1 METTET
7 EEITEEVNV
16 VMEAKP
22 TFVKMNL
29 HEISGLGDQSIDIM
43 SFGKKRIYSGVSGS
57 MVNDWNDLVLGY
69 YEEFNVKDENGNDV
83 IDPKTGKVQTY
94 QKLIVPGFGLDA
106 LLDLAS
112 FRVKSQ
118 SQEINN
124 LEDLIAEVDLVLKRS
139 FDFAYHVCDS
149 AYKINVVYNTDNEEL
164 CFKREHVI
172 VILACSK
179 VFRISLPLLLS
190 FVVDNPNFPD
200 DTNTVILEYFLHAME
215 EIQKEVGRPVNIH
228 NKLRRLVESRVY
240 GTEYSDTVIWG
251 YLRNLGTNSV
261 EVVQPLLRKLI
272 TDITPKL
279 TINENVI
286 NLYHV
291 VVKKQLHFMF
301 HANIPLEYE
310 NVNSALEPD
319 EASVFD
325 TTVAK
330 FAQNEIYPPLVDLA
344 YKDFVR
350 KLLKGVAS
358 GIEVTDD
365 EVEEY
370 TKVFV
375 PSKEKNYIFF
385 ALYSKYIED
394 HEILFALSE
403 RRYTYL
409 TLLLHRILLKYNMP
423 NLAKIIMSNTD
434 DENTSKLS
442 TSKLKLTR
450 KFMQSIR
457 ESHGYQELQKNCFK
471 YTSDKFQH
479 NNTLL
484 GILENIAKN
493 SRHSVF
499 PNAIGEYEPV
509 TIDDESL
516 AGELLQ
522 LAKIIV

>member
-1 METTET
+1 MEQQTENT
-7 EEITEEVNV
+7 EEEISVM
-16 VMEAKP
+16 MEAKP

-29 HEISGLGDQSIDIM
+29 HEISGLGDSSIDIM
-43 SFGKKRIYSGVSGS
+43 PFGKKRIYSGVAGS
-57 MVNDWNDLVLGY
+57 MVNDWSDLVLGY
-69 YEEFNVKDENGNDV
+69 FETYVLKDENGNDV
-83 IDPKTGKVQTY
+83 IDPETNEPKTCQELV
-94 QKLIVPGFGLDA
+94 VPGFGIDA

-112 FRVKSQ
+112 FRIKSQ
-118 SQEINN
+118 NHDIKTLDSLINEIDFV
-124 LEDLIAEVDLVLKRS
+124 LERS
-139 FDFAYHVCDS
+139 YEFSYRVSDS
-149 AYKINVVYNTDNEEL
+149 AYKINIVYNTDNEEL
-164 CFKREHVI
+164 CFLREHVI
-172 VILACSK
+172 AILACSK
-179 VFRISLPLLLS
+179 VFRISLPMLLS
-190 FVVDNPNFPD
+190 FMADNPDFPED
-200 DTNTVILEYFLHAME
+200 INTVILEYFLHAME
-215 EIQKEVGRPVNIH
+215 KIQTFIGRPVNLH

-251 YLRNLGTNSV
+251 YLRNVGTNSV

-279 TINENVI
+279 TPNENVI

-350 KLLKGVAS
+350 KLTRGVAS

-370 TKVFV
+370 TKIFV

-385 ALYSKYIED
+385 AVYSKYIED
-394 HEILFALSE
+394 HEILFALNE

-409 TLLLHRILLKYNMP
+409 TLLLHKILIKYNMP

-434 DENTSKLS
+434 DETVSKLS

-450 KFMQSIR
+450 KFVQSIR
-457 ESHGYQELQKNCFK
+457 DSHGYQELQKECFK
-471 YTSDKFQH
+471 YTAEKFQR
-479 NNTLL
+479 NNVLL
-484 GILENIAKN
+484 GILENIAK
-493 SRHSVF
+493 STRHTVF

>member
-1 METTET
+1 MEAQPEIEEA
-7 EEITEEVNV
+7 EEINV

-29 HEISGLGDQSIDIM
+29 HEISGLGDPSINTM
-43 SFGKKRIYSGVSGS
+43 AFGKKRIYAGVSGS
-57 MVNDWNDLVLGY
+57 MVNDWEDLVSGY
-69 YEEFNVKDENGNDV
+69 QDKWIKKDKDGNDV
-83 IDPKTGKVQTY
+83 LDPKTKQPVYEYGEF
-94 QKLIVPGFGLDA
+94 VPGFGIDI
-106 LLDLAS
+106 LLNLAS
-112 FRVKSQ
+112 FRIKSQ
-118 SQEINN
+118 NQEIKN
-124 LEDLIAEVDLVLKRS
+124 LEDLINEIDFVLKGI
-139 FDFAYHVCDS
+139 FEFEYHVCDI
-149 AYKINVVYNTDNEEL
+149 AYKVNIVYNTDNEEL

-179 VFRISLPLLLS
+179 VFRASLPLLLS
-190 FVVDNPNFPD
+190 FMADNPDFPED
-200 DTNTVILEYFLHAME
+200 ISTVILEYFLHAME
-215 EIQKEVGRPVNIH
+215 EVQKFVGRPVNMH
-228 NKLRRLVESRVY
+228 NKLRRLVESRVF

-279 TINENVI
+279 TMNENVI

-301 HANIPLEYE
+301 HQNIPFEYE

-330 FAQNEIYPPLVDLA
+330 FAQNEVYPPLVDLA

-350 KLLKGVAS
+350 KLLAGVAS
-358 GIEVTDD
+358 GLEVTED

-370 TKVFV
+370 TKAFV

-385 ALYSKYIED
+385 AVYSKYIGD

-409 TLLLHRILLKYNMP
+409 TLLLHKILLKYNMP

-434 DENTSKLS
+434 DENTTKLS

-450 KFMQSIR
+450 KFLQAIR
-457 ESHGYQELQKNCFK
+457 ESHGYQTLQEKYFK
-471 YTSDKFQH
+471 FTSDKFQH

-516 AGELLQ
+516 ASELLQ
-522 LAKIIV
+522 LTKIIL